1 MERAKG
7 GENFAD
13 LANEYTQDPSGQ
25 EKGGDLGWFGKGQMV
40 KPFEEA
46 AFKASKGSIIGP
58 IVSRFGSHIINVR
71 AKKSENGQEQV
82 LASHILLTVEAKPA
96 TLSEL
101 RRVATLF
108 S

>member
-1 MERAKG
+1 MERAKA

-46 AFKASKGSIIGP
+46 AFI
-58 IVSRFGSHIINVR
+58 R
-71 AKKSENGQEQV
+71 
-82 LASHILLTVEAKPA
+82 
-96 TLSEL
+96 
-101 RRVATLF
+101 
-108 S
+108 